1 MQVPPAR
8 WLLCCESRGSS
19 CLHLAKRPQ
28 SSEEHSACTGTHT
41 QSVFGNLHK
50 KQLAYTLSVVYNY
63 KQGSN
68 PVNKRPC
75 DRQGVRECISIMA
88 NYPVNKIRNVCL
100 MGHGGDG
107 KTSLVES
114 LLNISG
120 ATDRVGKIADG
131 NTVCDFDPEEIRR
144 KFSISTAVAP
154 VEWNDCKINLLDT
167 PGFFDFESEVQCA
180 MRVAES
186 ALIVATGKSG
196 PGVGTE
202 KAWERCEEQ
211 AMPRMFYIS
220 KIDEENSDYY
230 TSLHKL
236 QKQFGVSVA
245 PIVVPIF
252 EGNRDTVGIVD
263 CVIRKAY
270 RMDGN
275 KRVEI
280 PIPEDMKDRV
290 DQHRAALCENIAELS
305 EDLMERYFA
314 GEEFSDEELI
324 AGIRQGVKDLVL
336 APVFCG
342 TAATGIG
349 SYALLKGI
357 ADYMPSPDEKPVEL
371 CEDEKGE
378 LIEINCA
385 PNGSTCAF
393 VFKTV
398 ADQYGRFSY
407 FKVMSGEVKQDMTL
421 VNKRA
426 DANEKMGHIFTVCGK
441 KTSEVPVVGCG
452 DIGAVS
458 KLVTTRTGDTLSMS
472 VRKVELEPIEFAPPC
487 YTQAIAAK
495 VKGAEEKIST
505 GLSRL
510 HDEDPS
516 FETEFNPETKQH
528 LISGAG
534 DIQLDV
540 LCSKLRDKFGVE
552 VTLSAPIVP
561 YREKI
566 RKPVTV
572 EGKHKKQSG
581 GHGQYG
587 HVKMEFAPY
596 AEGDYLFQE
605 KIFGGSVPKNFHPAV
620 DKGIR
625 EAMEHGVL
633 AGYPMVGLRA
643 TLLDGSYHDVDSNEL
658 SFKMAARLAYKA
670 GIPQASPVLL
680 EPVCSMKVVIPDSYM
695 GDVIGDLNKR
705 RGRIMGMNPLDGGKQ
720 EIVAECPMAELGDY
734 AIKLRSMTQGRGS
747 FVSKFER
754 YDEAPAPVQE
764 KVIAE
769 NKARMEALNKD

>member
-1 MQVPPAR
+1 
-8 WLLCCESRGSS
+8 
-19 CLHLAKRPQ
+19 
-28 SSEEHSACTGTHT
+28 
-41 QSVFGNLHK
+41 
-50 KQLAYTLSVVYNY
+50 
-63 KQGSN
+63 
-68 PVNKRPC
+68 
-75 DRQGVRECISIMA
+75 
-88 NYPVNKIRNVCL
+88 

-107 KTSLVES
+107 KTSLIES

-154 VEWNDCKINLLDT
+154 VEWNGCKINLLDT

-202 KAWERCEEQ
+202 KAWERCEER

-245 PIVVPIF
+245 PVVVPIF
-252 EGNRDTVGIVD
+252 EGNRDTAGIVD

-275 KRVEI
+275 KRIEI
-280 PIPEDMKDRV
+280 PIPDDMKDRI

-441 KTSEVPVVGCG
+441 KTTEVPVVGCG

-458 KLVTTRTGDTLSMS
+458 KLVTTKTGDTLSMS
-472 VRKVELEPIEFAPPC
+472 VRKVELEPVEFAPPC

-596 AEGDYLFQE
+596 TEGDYLFQE

-705 RGRIMGMNPLDGGKQ
+705 RGRIMGMNPIDGGKQ
-720 EIVAECPMAELGDY
+720 EIIAECPMAELGDY

>member
-1 MQVPPAR
+1 
-8 WLLCCESRGSS
+8 
-19 CLHLAKRPQ
+19 
-28 SSEEHSACTGTHT
+28 
-41 QSVFGNLHK
+41 
-50 KQLAYTLSVVYNY
+50 
-63 KQGSN
+63 
-68 PVNKRPC
+68 
-75 DRQGVRECISIMA
+75 MA

-114 LLNISG
+114 LLNIAG
-120 ATDRVGKIADG
+120 VTDRVGKITDG
-131 NTVCDFDPEEIRR
+131 NTVCDFDPEEIKR

-154 VEWNDCKINLLDT
+154 VEWNGCKINLLDT
-167 PGFFDFESEVQCA
+167 PGFFDFESEVNCA
-180 MRVAES
+180 LRVAES
-186 ALIVATGKSG
+186 ALIIATGKAG

-202 KAWERCEEQ
+202 KAWERCE
-211 AMPRMFYIS
+211 ARSMPRMFYIS

-236 QKQFGVSVA
+236 QKQFGVSVC

-252 EGNRDTVGIVD
+252 EGNRDTAGVVD

-270 RMDGN
+270 RMEGS

-280 PIPEDMKDRV
+280 PIPDDMKDRI
-290 DQHRAALCENIAELS
+290 DQHRAALCENVAELS
-305 EDLMERYFA
+305 EELMERYFA

-324 AGIRQGVKDLVL
+324 AGIRQGVKDLVI

-342 TAATGIG
+342 TAVTGIG

-357 ADYMPSPDEKPVEL
+357 ADYMPSPDEKPVEI

-378 LIEINCA
+378 LIEINCT

-407 FKVMSGEVKQDMTL
+407 FKVMSGEVKQDMVL

-426 DANEKMGHIFTVCGK
+426 DANEKMGHIY
-441 KTSEVPVVGCG
+441 SVPVVGCG

-458 KLVTTRTGDTLSMS
+458 KLVTTKTGDTLSMS

-487 YTQAIAAK
+487 YTQGIQPK
-495 VKGAEEKIST
+495 VKGAEEKISA
-505 GLSRL
+505 GLTRL

-528 LISGAG
+528 TISGAG
-534 DIQLDV
+534 DIHLDV
-540 LCSKLRDKFGVE
+540 LCSKLKDKFGVE
-552 VTLSAPIVP
+552 VVLTPPIVP

-566 RKPVTV
+566 RKTVTV

-596 AEGDYLFQE
+596 PEGDYLFEE

-633 AGYPMVGLRA
+633 AGYPLVGLHA

-680 EPVCSMKVVIPDSYM
+680 EPVCSLRVVVPDSYM

-705 RGRIMGMNPLDGGKQ
+705 RGQITGMESKGTARVVKAKVPLSEMFGYVTVLRTISSGRATSSMEFSHFEEVPANLAKEIIEKASGK
-720 EIVAECPMAELGDY
+720 
-734 AIKLRSMTQGRGS
+734 R
-747 FVSKFER
+747 
-754 YDEAPAPVQE
+754 
-764 KVIAE
+764 
-769 NKARMEALNKD
+769 KDIE

>member
-1 MQVPPAR
+1 M
-8 WLLCCESRGSS
+8 
-19 CLHLAKRPQ
+19 
-28 SSEEHSACTGTHT
+28 
-41 QSVFGNLHK
+41 N
-50 KQLAYTLSVVYNY
+50 
-63 KQGSN
+63 
-68 PVNKRPC
+68 
-75 DRQGVRECISIMA
+75 MA

-107 KTSLVES
+107 KTSLIES
-114 LLNISG
+114 LLFTG
-120 ATDRVGKIADG
+120 GVTDRVGKITDG
-131 NTVCDFDPEEIRR
+131 NTVCDSDSEEIKR
-144 KFSISTAVAP
+144 KFSISLAVAP
-154 VEWNDCKINLLDT
+154 VEWGGCKINLLDT
-167 PGFFDFESEVQCA
+167 PGFFDFESEVSCA
-180 MRVAES
+180 LRVAES

-202 KAWERCEEQ
+202 KAWARCEERG
-211 AMPRMFYIS
+211 MPRMFYIS

-230 TSLHKL
+230 NSLHKL
-236 QKQFGVSVA
+236 QKEFGVTVA

-252 EGNRDTVGIVD
+252 EGNRDTVGVVD

-270 RMDGN
+270 KMNGN
-275 KRVEI
+275 ERVEI
-280 PIPEDMKDRV
+280 PIPDNMLDKV
-290 DQHRAALCENIAELS
+290 NQHRAALCENVAELS
-305 EDLMERYFA
+305 EELMERYFA
-314 GEEFSDEELI
+314 GEEFSDDELI

-357 ADYMPSPDEKPVEL
+357 VDYMPSPDEKPVEIS
-371 CEDEKGE
+371 EDEKGE
-378 LIEINCA
+378 LVEINCT

-407 FKVMSGEVKQDMTL
+407 FKVMSGEVKSDMTL

-441 KTSEVPVVGCG
+441 KTTEVQVVGCG

-458 KLVTTRTGDTLSMS
+458 KLVTTKTGDTLCLS
-472 VRKVELEPIEFAPPC
+472 VRKVELEPITFAPPC
-487 YTQAIAAK
+487 YTQSIAAK
-495 VKGAEEKIST
+495 VKGAEEKISA
-505 GLSRL
+505 GLARL
-510 HDEDPS
+510 KDEDPS
-516 FETEFNPETKQH
+516 FDTEFNPETKQH
-528 LISGAG
+528 IISGAG

-540 LCSKLRDKFGVE
+540 LCAKLRDKFGVE
-552 VTLSAPIVP
+552 VQLTPPIVP

-566 RKPVTV
+566 RKKVSV

-587 HVKMEFAPY
+587 HVKMDFEPY
-596 AEGDYLFQE
+596 ADGDYLFEE

-633 AGYPMVGLRA
+633 AGYPMVGLKA
-643 TLLDGSYHDVDSNEL
+643 VLTDGSYHDVDSNEL

-680 EPVCSMKVVIPDSYM
+680 EPISSMKVLVPDAYM

-705 RGRIMGMNPLDGGKQ
+705 RGRIMGMNPIDGGWQ
-720 EIVAECPMAELGDY
+720 EILAEAPMAELSDY
-734 AIKLRSMTQGRGS
+734 AITLRSMTQGRGS
-747 FVSKFER
+747 FVSAFER

-764 KVIAE
+764 KVIAA
-769 NKARMEALNKD
+769 NKARLEALNKE

>member
-1 MQVPPAR
+1 
-8 WLLCCESRGSS
+8 
-19 CLHLAKRPQ
+19 
-28 SSEEHSACTGTHT
+28 
-41 QSVFGNLHK
+41 
-50 KQLAYTLSVVYNY
+50 
-63 KQGSN
+63 
-68 PVNKRPC
+68 
-75 DRQGVRECISIMA
+75 
-88 NYPVNKIRNVCL
+88 

-107 KTSLVES
+107 KTSLIES

-154 VEWNDCKINLLDT
+154 VEWNGCKINLLDT

-202 KAWERCEEQ
+202 KAWERCEER

-245 PIVVPIF
+245 PVVVPIF
-252 EGNRDTVGIVD
+252 EGNRDTAGIVD

-280 PIPEDMKDRV
+280 PIPDDMKERI

-566 RKPVTV
+566 RKPVVV

>member
-1 MQVPPAR
+1 
-8 WLLCCESRGSS
+8 
-19 CLHLAKRPQ
+19 
-28 SSEEHSACTGTHT
+28 
-41 QSVFGNLHK
+41 
-50 KQLAYTLSVVYNY
+50 
-63 KQGSN
+63 
-68 PVNKRPC
+68 
-75 DRQGVRECISIMA
+75 MA

-114 LLNISG
+114 LLNIAG
-120 ATDRVGKIADG
+120 VTDRVGKIADG
-131 NTVCDFDPEEIRR
+131 NTVCDFDPEEIKR

-154 VEWNDCKINLLDT
+154 VEFNGCKINLLDT
-167 PGFFDFESEVQCA
+167 PGFFDFESEVNCA
-180 MRVAES
+180 LRVAES
-186 ALIVATGKSG
+186 ALIIATGKSG

-202 KAWERCEEQ
+202 KAWERCEAR

-230 TSLHKL
+230 TALHKL

-245 PIVVPIF
+245 PVVVPIF
-252 EGNRDTVGIVD
+252 EGNRDTVGVVD

-270 RMDGN
+270 RMEGN

-280 PIPEDMKDRV
+280 PIPDDMKDRI
-290 DQHRAALCENIAELS
+290 DQHRAALCENVAELS
-305 EDLMERYFA
+305 EELMERYFA
-314 GEEFSDEELI
+314 GEEFSDDELI
-324 AGIRQGVKDLVL
+324 AGIRQGVKDLVI

-357 ADYMPSPDEKPVEL
+357 ADYMPSPDEKPVEI

-378 LIEINCA
+378 LIEINCT

-426 DANEKMGHIFTVCGK
+426 DANEKMGHIYTVCGK
-441 KTSEVPVVGCG
+441 KTTEVPVVGCG

-458 KLVTTRTGDTLSMS
+458 KLVTTKTGDTLSMS

-487 YTQAIAAK
+487 YTQGIQPK

-505 GLSRL
+505 GLARL

-528 LISGAG
+528 TISGAG
-534 DIQLDV
+534 DIHLDV
-540 LCSKLRDKFGVE
+540 LCSKLKDKFGVE
-552 VTLSAPIVP
+552 VELTPPIVP

-566 RKPVTV
+566 RKSVTV

-596 AEGDYLFQE
+596 PDGDYLFEE

-633 AGYPMVGLRA
+633 AGYPMVGLHA

-680 EPVCSMKVVIPDSYM
+680 EPVCSMKVIVPDSYM

-705 RGRIMGMNPLDGGKQ
+705 RGRIMGMNPIDGGKQ
-720 EIVAECPMAELGDY
+720 EILAECPMAELADY
-734 AIKLRSMTQGRGS
+734 AITLRSMTQGRGS
-747 FVSKFER
+747 FVSQFER
-754 YDEAPAPVQE
+754 YDEAPVPVQE

-769 NKARMEALNKD
+769 SKARMEALNKE

>member
-1 MQVPPAR
+1 
-8 WLLCCESRGSS
+8 
-19 CLHLAKRPQ
+19 
-28 SSEEHSACTGTHT
+28 
-41 QSVFGNLHK
+41 
-50 KQLAYTLSVVYNY
+50 
-63 KQGSN
+63 
-68 PVNKRPC
+68 
-75 DRQGVRECISIMA
+75 
-88 NYPVNKIRNVCL
+88 

-202 KAWERCEEQ
+202 KAWERCEEH

-270 RMDGN
+270 RMEGN

-280 PIPEDMKDRV
+280 PIPEDMKDRI

-378 LIEINCA
+378 LIEINCT

-426 DANEKMGHIFTVCGK
+426 DANEKMSHIFTVCGK
-441 KTSEVPVVGCG
+441 KTTEVPVIGCG

-458 KLVTTRTGDTLSMS
+458 KLVTTKTGDTLSMS

-505 GLSRL
+505 GLTRL

-540 LCSKLRDKFGVE
+540 LCSKLKDKFGVE
-552 VTLSAPIVP
+552 VALSAPIVP

-566 RKPVTV
+566 RKPVVV

-596 AEGDYLFQE
+596 PEGDYLFQE

-720 EIVAECPMAELGDY
+720 EIIAECPMAELGDY

-769 NKARMEALNKD
+769 NKVRLEALNKD

>member
-1 MQVPPAR
+1 
-8 WLLCCESRGSS
+8 
-19 CLHLAKRPQ
+19 
-28 SSEEHSACTGTHT
+28 
-41 QSVFGNLHK
+41 
-50 KQLAYTLSVVYNY
+50 
-63 KQGSN
+63 
-68 PVNKRPC
+68 
-75 DRQGVRECISIMA
+75 
-88 NYPVNKIRNVCL
+88 

-230 TSLHKL
+230 TSLHQL

-245 PIVVPIF
+245 PVVVPIF
-252 EGNRDTVGIVD
+252 EGNRDTAGIVD

-566 RKPVTV
+566 RKPVVV

>member
-1 MQVPPAR
+1 
-8 WLLCCESRGSS
+8 
-19 CLHLAKRPQ
+19 
-28 SSEEHSACTGTHT
+28 
-41 QSVFGNLHK
+41 
-50 KQLAYTLSVVYNY
+50 
-63 KQGSN
+63 
-68 PVNKRPC
+68 
-75 DRQGVRECISIMA
+75 MA
-88 NYPVNKIRNVCL
+88 SYPVNKIRNVCL

-107 KTSLVES
+107 KTTLVES
-114 LLNISG
+114 LLNIAG
-120 ATDRVGKIADG
+120 VTDRVGKITDG

-144 KFSISTAVAP
+144 KFSISMAVAP
-154 VEWNDCKINLLDT
+154 IEWNGCKINLLDT
-167 PGFFDFESEVQCA
+167 PGFFDFESEVDCA
-180 MRVAES
+180 LRVAES
-186 ALIVATGKSG
+186 AVIVATGKSG

-202 KAWERCEEQ
+202 KAWERCEERS
-211 AMPRMFYIS
+211 MPRMFYIS

-230 TSLHKL
+230 NALHKL
-236 QKQFGVSVA
+236 QKEFGVSVC

-252 EGNRDTVGIVD
+252 EGNRDTVGVVD

-270 RMDGN
+270 RMEGS

-280 PIPEDMKDRV
+280 PIPEDMKDRI
-290 DQHRAALCENIAELS
+290 DQHRAALCENVAELS
-305 EDLMERYFA
+305 EELMDRYFA

-324 AGIRQGVKDLVL
+324 AGIRQGVKDRLI

-357 ADYMPSPDEKPVEL
+357 ADYMPSPDEKLVEI

-398 ADQYGRFSY
+398 SDQYGRFSY
-407 FKVMSGEVKQDMTL
+407 FKVMSGEVKQDMVL

-426 DANEKMGHIFTVCGK
+426 DANEKMGHIYSVRGK
-441 KTSEVPVVGCG
+441 KTQEVPVVGCG
-452 DIGAVS
+452 DIGAVA
-458 KLVTTRTGDTLSMS
+458 KLVTTKTGDTLSMS
-472 VRKVELEPIEFAPPC
+472 VRKVELESIEFPQPC
-487 YTQAIAAK
+487 YTQGIQPK
-495 VKGAEEKIST
+495 VKGAEEKIAA

-510 HDEDPS
+510 RDEDPS
-516 FETEFNPETKQH
+516 FETEFNAETKQH
-528 LISGAG
+528 TISGAG
-534 DIQLDV
+534 DIHLDV
-540 LCSKLRDKFGVE
+540 LCSKLKERFGVE
-552 VTLSAPIVP
+552 VELTPPIVP

-566 RKPVTV
+566 RKAVTV

-596 AEGDYLFQE
+596 AEGDYLFEE

-658 SFKMAARLAYKA
+658 SFKMAARLAYKT
-670 GIPQASPVLL
+670 GIPQANPVLL
-680 EPVCSMKVVIPDSYM
+680 EPICSMRVIVPDSHM

-705 RGRIMGMNPLDGGKQ
+705 RGRIMGMNPVDGGKQ
-720 EIVAECPMAELGDY
+720 EILAECPMAELSDY
-734 AIKLRSMTQGRGS
+734 AITLRSMTQGRGV
-747 FVSKFER
+747 FASKFER
-754 YDEAPAPVQE
+754 YDEAPMQVQE
-764 KVIAE
+764 KVIAD
-769 NKARMEALNKD
+769 NKARLEAINKD

>member
-1 MQVPPAR
+1 
-8 WLLCCESRGSS
+8 
-19 CLHLAKRPQ
+19 
-28 SSEEHSACTGTHT
+28 
-41 QSVFGNLHK
+41 
-50 KQLAYTLSVVYNY
+50 
-63 KQGSN
+63 
-68 PVNKRPC
+68 
-75 DRQGVRECISIMA
+75 
-88 NYPVNKIRNVCL
+88 
-100 MGHGGDG
+100 
-107 KTSLVES
+107 
-114 LLNISG
+114 
-120 ATDRVGKIADG
+120 
-131 NTVCDFDPEEIRR
+131 
-144 KFSISTAVAP
+144 
-154 VEWNDCKINLLDT
+154 
-167 PGFFDFESEVQCA
+167 
-180 MRVAES
+180 
-186 ALIVATGKSG
+186 
-196 PGVGTE
+196 
-202 KAWERCEEQ
+202 
-211 AMPRMFYIS
+211 MPRMFYIS

-230 TSLHKL
+230 NSLHKL

-270 RMDGN
+270 RMEGN

-280 PIPEDMKDRV
+280 PIPDNMKDRI

-357 ADYMPSPDEKPVEL
+357 ADYMPSPDEKPVEI

-378 LIEINCA
+378 LIEINCT

-441 KTSEVPVVGCG
+441 KTTEVPVIGCG

-458 KLVTTRTGDTLSMS
+458 KLVTTKTGDTLSMS
-472 VRKVELEPIEFAPPC
+472 VRKVELEPIEIAPPC
-487 YTQAIAAK
+487 YTQAIAPK
-495 VKGAEEKIST
+495 VKGVEEKIST
-505 GLSRL
+505 GLARL

-516 FETEFNPETKQH
+516 FDTEFNAETKQH

-534 DIQLDV
+534 DIHLDV
-540 LCSKLRDKFGVE
+540 LCSKLKDKFGVE
-552 VTLSAPIVP
+552 VTLTDPIVP
-561 YREKI
+561 SREKI
-566 RKPVTV
+566 RKAVTV

-670 GIPQASPVLL
+670 GIPQANPVLL
-680 EPVCSMKVVIPDSYM
+680 EPICSLKVVIPDSYM

-747 FVSKFER
+747 FVSQFER
-754 YDEAPAPVQE
+754 YDEAPVPVQE
-764 KVIAE
+764 KVIAA
-769 NKARMEALNKD
+769 NKARLEALNKE

>member
-1 MQVPPAR
+1 
-8 WLLCCESRGSS
+8 
-19 CLHLAKRPQ
+19 
-28 SSEEHSACTGTHT
+28 
-41 QSVFGNLHK
+41 
-50 KQLAYTLSVVYNY
+50 
-63 KQGSN
+63 
-68 PVNKRPC
+68 
-75 DRQGVRECISIMA
+75 
-88 NYPVNKIRNVCL
+88 

-426 DANEKMGHIFTVCGK
+426 DANEKMGHIFTVCDLSSAAA
-441 KTSEVPVVGCG
+441 TSARSP
-452 DIGAVS
+452 S
-458 KLVTTRTGDTLSMS
+458 W
-472 VRKVELEPIEFAPPC
+472 
-487 YTQAIAAK
+487 
-495 VKGAEEKIST
+495 
-505 GLSRL
+505 SR
-510 HDEDPS
+510 P
-516 FETEFNPETKQH
+516 
-528 LISGAG
+528 
-534 DIQLDV
+534 
-540 LCSKLRDKFGVE
+540 R
-552 VTLSAPIVP
+552 
-561 YREKI
+561 
-566 RKPVTV
+566 
-572 EGKHKKQSG
+572 
-581 GHGQYG
+581 
-587 HVKMEFAPY
+587 
-596 AEGDYLFQE
+596 
-605 KIFGGSVPKNFHPAV
+605 
-620 DKGIR
+620 
-625 EAMEHGVL
+625 
-633 AGYPMVGLRA
+633 RA
-643 TLLDGSYHDVDSNEL
+643 T
-658 SFKMAARLAYKA
+658 
-670 GIPQASPVLL
+670 P
-680 EPVCSMKVVIPDSYM
+680 
-695 GDVIGDLNKR
+695 
-705 RGRIMGMNPLDGGKQ
+705 
-720 EIVAECPMAELGDY
+720 CP
-734 AIKLRSMTQGRGS
+734 
-747 FVSKFER
+747 
-754 YDEAPAPVQE
+754 
-764 KVIAE
+764 
-769 NKARMEALNKD
+769 